1 MKQDFSTNLSSPFTF
16 FQCHKVLLALALLIL
31 GLPAALQA
39 QVKIMPFGDSVTQGA
54 AQHNS
59 YRRPLWIKLK
69 NGGYYVDFVGSQD
82 SNFGGAPQNTDFDLT
97 HEGHWGWRAD
107 ELLYSVNDWASANQ
121 PDIVLLHVGT
131 NDVLQGQS
139 VNSTVNDISQIIDR
153 LRAVNP
159 NVKLLL
165 AKLIP
170 TTRSENGT
178 ISALNEALGGL
189 AEQKNTR
196 QSSLTIVDQNA
207 NFNAYADTYDGVHP
221 NEGGEEKMAAAWY
234 QALQPLLAP
243 APTPYLLPAVNPAN
257 TTAGL
262 HYQYYEGNWRE
273 LPDFNMLAPEKE
285 GNLAWPT
292 LAPRNRDEHFAFR
305 YTGYIDVP
313 ADGEYTFYTSS
324 DDGSQLFI
332 DSHLVVD
339 NNGLHSLHE
348 RSGTIGLQRGKHAL
362 TVTFFESTGG
372 QEFDVS
378 YEGPGIGKSAIPA
391 ASLYR
396 EGTTESSTASFY
408 RAINLNGPAIQ
419 LDGNAWEGSTAANFS
434 YSGHTYENQEVA
446 LNPAT
451 DSDWAHMIRSMIWG
465 GAVSLTLNAVP
476 SGTYDVYLYVWEDNH
491 PETFNIELENRRVV
505 SDYNSEGQGRWNKLG
520 PWRTTITDGA
530 LNLEAH
536 GGAANLSGLEVWRID
551 SENGL
556 RATQTTGSPDQLSI
570 HPNPAA
576 TQVFLTTDANDWSQA
591 VVRDSYGQ
599 VRLTQKRQQVDTGLD
614 ISALPNGV
622 YVVEVTLADGQLL
635 RSRLL
640 IEH

>member
-1 MKQDFSTNLSSPFTF
+1 
-16 FQCHKVLLALALLIL
+16 
-31 GLPAALQA
+31 
-39 QVKIMPFGDSVTQGA
+39 MPFGDSVTQGA

-82 SNFGGAPQNTDFDLT
+82 SNFGGAPQHTDFDLT

-107 ELLYSVNDWASANQ
+107 ELLYSVHDWASANQ

-221 NEGGEEKMAAAWY
+221 NEGGEEKMAATWY

-243 APTPYLLPAVNPAN
+243 APSPNLLPAVNPSN

-262 HYQYYEGNWRE
+262 NYQYYEGSWRE

-285 GNLAWPT
+285 GSTAWPT

-372 QEFDVS
+372 QEFDVN

-391 ASLYR
+391 MSLYR
-396 EGTTESSTASFY
+396 EGNTGSSTASFY
-408 RAINLNGPAIQ
+408 RAINLNGPALQ
-419 LDGNAWEGSTAANFS
+419 LDGNAWEASTTANFS
-434 YSGHTYENQEVA
+434 YSGHTYENQDVA
-446 LNPAT
+446 LSPAT
-451 DSDWAHMIRSMIWG
+451 DSDRAHMIRSMIWG

-491 PETFNIELENRRVV
+491 PETFNIELENRRVM

-556 RATQTTGSPDQLSI
+556 RAAQASSNTDQLSV
-570 HPNPAA
+570 HPNPAV
-576 TQVFLTTDANDWSQA
+576 TQVFLTTDANNWSQA
-591 VVRDSYGQ
+591 IIRDSYGQ
-599 VRLTQKRQQVDTGLD
+599 VRLSQKRQQVDTGLD

-622 YVVEVTLADGQLL
+622 YMVEATTADGHLL